1 MSRFD
6 EPAPPLWRCA
16 DGRPLACVEK
26 IRVLDDNYRELA
38 QVLRDALADGIL
50 LGCAESALRA
60 ALHELV
66 ERVRL
71 GF

>member
-1 MSRFD
+1 MNGFD
-6 EPAPPLWRCA
+6 ELAPPLWLRA

-38 QVLRDALADGIL
+38 QALRDALEDRIL
-50 LGCAESALRA
+50 LGCAESELRA
-60 ALHELV
+60 VLHDLV
-66 ERVRL
+66 DSVRP

>member
-1 MSRFD
+1 MTRHED
-6 EPAPPLWRCA
+6 VPPLWRHA

-26 IRVLDDNYRELA
+26 IRVLDENYRELA
-38 QVLRDALADGIL
+38 QVLRDALEDGIL
-50 LGCAESALRA
+50 LGCAESELRA

-66 ERVRL
+66 ERVRP

>member
-1 MSRFD
+1 MTRHD
-6 EPAPPLWRCA
+6 ELAPPLWRRA

-38 QVLRDALADGIL
+38 QMLRDALEDGIL
-50 LGCAESALRA
+50 LGCAEGELRA

-66 ERVRL
+66 ERVRPD
-71 GF
+71 F